1 MSYRRYFSAL
11 LLFAVAASRAR
22 AQCYEFS
29 GSGATLQ
36 IDITSFV
43 MQNGPNFS
51 GGGAYMTNDRFQS
64 NNTFTVGGATTTSH
78 STTNT
83 PDCVN
88 CKVGSVMFN
97 FGSVSAS
104 SAGVTAFTM
113 TVPANNTVGS
123 MDAWF
128 VVLGGV
134 GNVIPTGLLPTP
146 QAFPAISQWVL
157 PANENNIQVA
167 TASGFTNYPIT
178 SIGPC
183 SGSSTGGPSTSTSVT
198 VNSNQG
204 PWEQS
209 LNPNF
214 NYGAGDNA
222 APAVVSASSGIPFTP
237 GGTITVTYVSGQ
249 VNVYPEG
256 GFPATNANG
265 YPGDATGTQVI
276 AGGCSS
282 YPSFFMSASSYPVYA
297 SELVGTFANNGV
309 IVGTPFPTGD
319 GPATFVIPSSA
330 NQLLLG
336 VDDDCFF
343 DNTGSWSV
351 SASYAPLVVS
361 NVLNGASSQTG
372 IVPGS
377 FAAVYGTNLA
387 PVTDNWNNFI
397 SDGKLPTTVD
407 GVSVT
412 VGGMNAYLSFV
423 SPGQINFIV
432 PPIPAGPQQVVVKNS
447 IGTGTAFA
455 ATAASYDPAFFPWQD
470 NQIVATHLDYTLA
483 AKNGTFGGATVPAK
497 PGETIVLWG
506 TGFGPT
512 NPGAPAGEETPSN
525 ATYSTSAAVTV
536 TLDNLPVTVFGAALA
551 PGFAGL
557 YQVAIQVPASIGDGD
572 WPIVAAVNK
581 VSSPSGMVLTVQ
593 Q

>member
-1 MSYRRYFSAL
+1 MNSGRCVSTL
-11 LLFAVAASRAR
+11 VLFAVAASRVS
-22 AQCYEFS
+22 AQCYQFS

-43 MQNGPNFS
+43 TKNGPNLS
-51 GGGAYMTNDRFQS
+51 SDGAYITSDYFES
-64 NNTFTVGGATTTSH
+64 NNSLTVGGATMTSQ

-83 PDCVN
+83 PDCVM
-88 CKVGSVMFN
+88 CLVGAANFN
-97 FGSVSAS
+97 YSPGSGS
-104 SAGVTAFTM
+104 VTAFTM
-113 TVPANNTVGS
+113 SVPGNDTPGT
-123 MDAWF
+123 MDAWI
-128 VVLGGV
+128 VVLGGM
-134 GNVIPTGLLPTP
+134 GNVIPTGVLPTP
-146 QAFPAISQWVL
+146 QNFPPISQWVL
-157 PANENNIQVA
+157 PADENNLSVTNA
-167 TASGFTNYPIT
+167 GTVTNYTIT
-178 SIGPC
+178 SVGPC
-183 SGSSTGGPSTSTSVT
+183 SGSSSGPPPGQSTTIT

-237 GGTITVTYVSGQ
+237 GGTVTVTYVSGL

-256 GFPATNANG
+256 GFPATDANG
-265 YPGDATGTQVI
+265 YSGDATDKQVI

-282 YPSFFMSASSYPVYA
+282 YPSFFMSTSYYPVYA

-309 IVGTPFPTGD
+309 IVGNPFPVGD
-319 GPATFVIPSSA
+319 GPATFIIPADA

-343 DNTGSWSV
+343 DNTGSWDI

-377 FAAVYGTNLA
+377 FAAIYGTNLS

-397 SDGKLPTTVD
+397 VAGKLPTMVD

-412 VGGMNAYLSFV
+412 VGGLPAYLSYV

-432 PPIPAGPQQVVVKNS
+432 PEVGSGAEQVVVTNS
-447 IGTGTAFA
+447 IGTGSAFA
-455 ATAASYDPAFFPWQD
+455 ATAASYDPEFFPWPN
-470 NQIVATHLDYTLA
+470 NQVVATHQDYSLA
-483 AKNGTFGGATVPAK
+483 AKDGTFGVTTVPAK
-497 PGETIVLWG
+497 PGDVIILWG

-512 NPGAPAGEETPSN
+512 TPAVSTGVETP
-525 ATYSTSAAVTV
+525 ADTTYSTSTPPTV
-536 TLDNLPVTVFGAALA
+536 TLNNVSVKVYGAALA
-551 PGFAGL
+551 PSFAGL
-557 YQVAIQVPASIGDGD
+557 YQVAIQVPASMGDGD
-572 WPIVAAVNK
+572 WPIVAVING
-581 VSSPSGMVLTVQ
+581 VSSPAGMVLTVQ